1 MVLPDT
7 MTARPQRRVNRGSRH
22 GFTLIELLVVI
33 AIIAILAAI
42 LFPVFA
48 QAREKARGVSCLSN
62 AKQLGLAGAMYT
74 QDYDEMVVPA
84 WMLYSL
90 DPLDEPLWPRTLQPY
105 IKNTQIIS
113 CPSDPSRTPYKP
125 QPPGW
130 TALDDLGL
138 WGIFAA
144 YGRNAC
150 LSNQNA
156 SLAGVVEPANSVLF
170 AEASIPEDWI
180 PTAKDFGYY
189 LVFWRH
195 PADGVDTLCP
205 YGQSEANQ
213 TYGTNFTPP
222 ARRHTEGAN
231 VAFFDGH
238 SKWFKVSALTSPP
251 ANFVADRKAEN
262 WRLWYPY

>member
-156 SLAGVVEPANSVLF
+156 SLAGVAEPANSILF
-170 AEASIPEDWI
+170 GETRWPADAG
-180 PTAKDFGYY
+180 TLANFGYY
-189 LVFWRH
+189 LTFWTNQ
-195 PADGVDTLCP
+195 PDSLCP
-205 YGQSEANQ
+205 YDDSEANRS
-213 TYGTNFTPP
+213 YGNNSTGPSN
-222 ARRHTEGAN
+222 RHTEGAN